1 MLSQSHTSQAWDL
14 SQHFLIAGLLHG
26 FINGGA
32 PNENDFSPSSVS
44 KPQMAPPLFA
54 FWIRHYV
61 KNHSYIIIFL
71 VAFASL
77 GAAIHSA
84 AYQFGTA
91 RDKWQRADVLRNCF
105 PFLLT

>member
-1 MLSQSHTSQAWDL
+1 METEDSINLYAFAVTNFSGLGPVPTLSHSWL
-14 SQHFLIAGLLHG
+14 V
-26 FINGGA
+26 
-32 PNENDFSPSSVS
+32 DFSPSSVS

-54 FWIRHYV
+54 FGIRHYV

-84 AYQFGTA
+84 ACQFGTA
-91 RDKWQRADVLRNCF
+91 RDKMCSEIA
-105 PFLLT
+105 FLFF